1 MEPPSAEY
9 LRTYLT
15 DHWAAAGGGV
25 ALVRRIADQNRNTQW
40 ATELDDLV
48 LQISADEQALQAIRT
63 SLGFDVDTLSAKV
76 RRSAVL
82 IAERLSRLK
91 LNGRLVS
98 YSPLSRVLE
107 AEGLISGITA
117 KQRLWLA
124 LKDSVATE
132 IPDVDFDGLVV
143 RAESQLVTM
152 RAFHQWAVT
161 RAFGVLATA

>member
-1 MEPPSAEY
+1 MERPSAEY

-25 ALVRRIADQNRNTQW
+25 ALVRRIAEQNRNTQW
-40 ATELDDLV
+40 ATELDDLA
-48 LQISADEQALQAIRT
+48 LQISADEQTLQAIRA
-63 SLGFDVDTLSAKV
+63 SLGFEVDTLNAKV
-76 RRSAVL
+76 RRGAVV
-82 IAERLSRLK
+82 IGERLSRLK
-91 LNGRLVS
+91 LNGRLVG

-124 LKDSVATE
+124 LRDTVAIE
-132 IPDVDFDGLVV
+132 IPEFDFGELAE
-143 RAESQLVTM
+143 RAESQLITM
-152 RAFHQWAVT
+152 RAFHLWAVT